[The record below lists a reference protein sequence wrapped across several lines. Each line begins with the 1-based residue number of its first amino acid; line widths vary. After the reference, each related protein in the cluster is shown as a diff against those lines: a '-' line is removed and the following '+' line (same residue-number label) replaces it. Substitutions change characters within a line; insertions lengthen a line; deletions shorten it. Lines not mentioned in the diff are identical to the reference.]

1 MERPSHVYESGG
13 LMDICET
20 DRWMDEVAHL
30 QDLLVTRDLPSSP
43 CEQANEALDQVSSS
57 SFDVRRRMTCEQAD
71 ALQRLRRAHLF
82 YPGVDALQQ
91 DVQVRCNFVTAG
103 ICEGDFV
110 DCSLHD
116 SCGESVLF
124 SQALDQAG
132 SERVLVVAGS
142 GSW

>member
-1 MERPSHVYESGG
+1 M
-13 LMDICET
+13 
-20 DRWMDEVAHL
+20 

-43 CEQANEALDQVSSS
+43 W
-57 SFDVRRRMTCEQAD
+57 EQAD

-91 DVQVRCNFVTAG
+91 DVQVCCNFVTAG

-116 SCGESVLF
+116 SCGESVLL

-142 GSW
+142 GS

>member
-1 MERPSHVYESGG
+1 MESLSHVRESGC

-20 DRWMDEVAHL
+20 DGWMDEVAHL

-43 CEQANEALDQVSSS
+43 CEQA
-57 SFDVRRRMTCEQAD
+57 D
-71 ALQRLRRAHLF
+71 ALLRLRRAHLF

-91 DVQVRCNFVTAG
+91 DVQVRCNFLTAG
-103 ICEGDFV
+103 ICESDFV

-116 SCGESVLF
+116 SCGKTVLL
-124 SQALDQAG
+124 SQALDHAG
-132 SERVLVVAGS
+132 SERVLIVAGS